1 MPPHHAIRSSG
12 DLLVDRRYAWA
23 EAALNEGDCAGAA
36 DLAAQCVE
44 LTPAFAPAH
53 VLLGR
58 ARAALGEREAAVAAL
73 RRALALEPDDALGAA
88 IDLARLGALPPEQA
102 IGAGYVRALFDD
114 YAPTFDKQLVK
125 HLHYR
130 GPELLRAALRRALA
144 RDGRPLRFERAIDLG
159 CGTGLMAQALA
170 GVCAALDGVDLSPRM
185 LERAARTRLYRR
197 LHEGDLVSFLEGE
210 GEAAADLVAAA
221 DVFVYMAV
229 LDAVFR
235 EARRVL
241 IPGGLFAFTVQ
252 AHDGDGVVLGEDKR
266 YAHGEAYLRGLA
278 AANAF
283 AVALC
288 EGVATRRDGGR
299 DVPGFLLVL
308 ER

>member
-1 MPPHHAIRSSG
+1 
-12 DLLVDRRYAWA
+12 
-23 EAALNEGDCAGAA
+23 
-36 DLAAQCVE
+36 
-44 LTPAFAPAH
+44 
-53 VLLGR
+53 
-58 ARAALGEREAAVAAL
+58 
-73 RRALALEPDDALGAA
+73 
-88 IDLARLGALPPEQA
+88 
-102 IGAGYVRALFDD
+102 
-114 YAPTFDKQLVK
+114 
-125 HLHYR
+125 
-130 GPELLRAALRRALA
+130 
-144 RDGRPLRFERAIDLG
+144 
-159 CGTGLMAQALA
+159 MAQALA